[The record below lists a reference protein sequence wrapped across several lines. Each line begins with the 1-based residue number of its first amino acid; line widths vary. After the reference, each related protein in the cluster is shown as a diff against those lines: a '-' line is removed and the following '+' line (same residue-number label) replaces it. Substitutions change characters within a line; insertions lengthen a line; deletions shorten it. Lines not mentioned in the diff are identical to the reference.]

1 MRFNIQNYQTQR
13 VQLKIAIK
21 LRGDLSITILF
32 KTYMC
37 TKGDQNHTAPYMKQ
51 EGTSVV
57 QLRTVLSHSTGS
69 KNEPLQGGRGI
80 FYKF

>member
-37 TKGDQNHTAPYMKQ
+37 TKGDQNHTAPYKKQ
-51 EGTSVV
+51 AGTSVV
-57 QLRTVLSHSTGS
+57 QLRTVLSQSVGTEKPTTAGWTW
-69 KNEPLQGGRGI
+69 
-80 FYKF
+80 